1 MLSIS
6 PTSSSPS
13 RARKRTTTC
22 STATSASAAMSPWRT
37 RRRRPCATKDCW
49 PRRIRRCGSAIMT
62 NCAASRTTRR
72 WRANICCARRCS
84 RACAKPTR
92 LRENMGTAMRRVA
105 FFALLM
111 TLAAVH
117 AAAAQSA
124 AWPDR
129 PIHLIV
135 PFPAGS
141 SSDIVARIVAQK
153 LGERLGQQLVVEN
166 RPGASGNL
174 GTEAV
179 AHAADDGYTLGL
191 ANTSTHTLSPSLMAK
206 PTYDPV
212 RDFAP
217 ISMIG
222 ASPFVL
228 ALYPGV
234 PATSVQELIALAKTK
249 TLTFASAGPATLANL
264 AGVLFAKTAH
274 IELTPVSYRG
284 SGQEILDVV
293 AGRVDMAFATIPP
306 TLPLIRDGKV
316 RAIAVTGPQR
326 SPALADVPT
335 VAASGLPGYESVLWQ
350 ALYAPA
356 GTPAPI
362 VTRLN
367 AEVNAILH
375 DSAAVDAL
383 AKLGVEA
390 QPGTTQQ
397 LADRIAADLKKW
409 HDVIVSAGI
418 QPQ

>member
-1 MLSIS
+1 MQ
-6 PTSSSPS
+6 
-13 RARKRTTTC
+13 
-22 STATSASAAMSPWRT
+22 
-37 RRRRPCATKDCW
+37 
-49 PRRIRRCGSAIMT
+49 
-62 NCAASRTTRR
+62 
-72 WRANICCARRCS
+72 
-84 RACAKPTR
+84 
-92 LRENMGTAMRRVA
+92 RVA

-111 TLAAVH
+111 TLVAVH

-124 AWPDR
+124 SWPER

-179 AHAADDGYTLGL
+179 AHAAADGYTLGL

-212 RDFAP
+212 KDFVP

-228 ALYPGV
+228 ALHPDV
-234 PATSVQELIALAKTK
+234 PAQGVQELIALAKTK
-249 TLTFASAGPATLANL
+249 PGKLTFASAGPATLANL
-264 AGVLFAKTAH
+264 AGVLFAKTAN

-284 SGQEILDVV
+284 TGQEILDVV

-335 VAASGLPGYESVLWQ
+335 VAESGLPGYESVLWW

-356 GTPAPI
+356 GAPAPI

-375 DSAAVDAL
+375 DSAAIDAL

-390 QPGTTQQ
+390 QPGTAQQ

-409 HDVIVSAGI
+409 HDVIVGAGI

>member
-1 MLSIS
+1 
-6 PTSSSPS
+6 
-13 RARKRTTTC
+13 
-22 STATSASAAMSPWRT
+22 
-37 RRRRPCATKDCW
+37 
-49 PRRIRRCGSAIMT
+49 
-62 NCAASRTTRR
+62 
-72 WRANICCARRCS
+72 
-84 RACAKPTR
+84 
-92 LRENMGTAMRRVA
+92 MRRGA
-105 FFALLM
+105 LALLM

-117 AAAAQSA
+117 IAAAQPA
-124 AWPDR
+124 PWPER

-141 SSDIVARIVAQK
+141 SSDIVARIVAQG
-153 LGERLGQQLVVEN
+153 LSERLGQQLVVEN

-179 AHAADDGYTLGL
+179 AHAAADGYTLGL
-191 ANTSTHTLSPSLMAK
+191 ANTSTLTLSPSLMAK
-206 PTYDPV
+206 PAYDPV
-212 RDFAP
+212 KDFVP

-228 ALYPGV
+228 TLYPDV
-234 PATSVQELIALAKTK
+234 PAKSAQELIALAKTK
-249 TLTFASAGPATLANL
+249 PLTFASAGPATLANL

-326 SPALADVPT
+326 SAALAGVPT
-335 VAASGLPGYESVLWQ
+335 VAESGLPGYESVLWQ
-350 ALYAPA
+350 ALYAPT
-356 GTPAPI
+356 GTPAAI

-367 AEVNAILH
+367 TEVNAILH

-390 QPGTTQQ
+390 QPGTAQQ

>member
-1 MLSIS
+1 M
-6 PTSSSPS
+6 P
-13 RARKRTTTC
+13 
-22 STATSASAAMSPWRT
+22 
-37 RRRRPCATKDCW
+37 
-49 PRRIRRCGSAIMT
+49 
-62 NCAASRTTRR
+62 
-72 WRANICCARRCS
+72 
-84 RACAKPTR
+84 
-92 LRENMGTAMRRVA
+92 RVA
-105 FFALLM
+105 FALFATLLAVD
-111 TLAAVH
+111 AAV
-117 AAAAQSA
+117 AQSA
-124 AWPDR
+124 NWPDR
-129 PIHLIV
+129 PVHLIV

-179 AHAADDGYTLGL
+179 AHAAPDGYTLGL

-206 PTYDPV
+206 PTYDPLK
-212 RDFAP
+212 DFAP

-228 ALYPGV
+228 ALHPGV
-234 PATSVQELIALAKTK
+234 AARSVQELVALAKTAPGK
-249 TLTFASAGPATLANL
+249 LTFASAGPATLANL
-264 AGVLFAKTAH
+264 AGVLFAKTAN

-306 TLPLIRDGKV
+306 TLPLIREGKV

-326 SPALADVPT
+326 NPTLADVPT
-335 VAASGLPGYESVLWQ
+335 VAESGLPGYESVLWQ
-350 ALYAPA
+350 AIYAPA

-367 AEVNAILH
+367 TEVNAILR
-375 DSAAVDAL
+375 DGATIEAL
-383 AKLGVEA
+383 GKLGVEA
-390 QPGTTQQ
+390 QPGTPQQ
-397 LADRIAADLKKW
+397 LAARISADIKKW

-418 QPQ
+418 QAQ

>member
-1 MLSIS
+1 
-6 PTSSSPS
+6 
-13 RARKRTTTC
+13 
-22 STATSASAAMSPWRT
+22 MSPWRT
-37 RRRRPCATKDCW
+37 RRHRPCATRDCW
-49 PRRIRRCGSAIMT
+49 PRRIRRCGSAIT
-62 NCAASRTTRR
+62 ATCAAPRTIRR
-72 WRANICCARRCS
+72 WRDNICCARRCS

-117 AAAAQSA
+117 AATAQTAS
-124 AWPDR
+124 WPDR

-179 AHAADDGYTLGL
+179 AHAAADGYTLGL
-191 ANTSTHTLSPSLMAK
+191 ANTSTLTLSPSLMAK
-206 PTYDPV
+206 PAYDPV
-212 RDFAP
+212 KDFVP

-228 ALYPGV
+228 ALYPDV
-234 PATSVQELIALAKTK
+234 PAQSVQELIALAKTK
-249 TLTFASAGPATLANL
+249 PAKLTFASAGPATLANL

-274 IELTPVSYRG
+274 VELTPVSYRG
-284 SGQEILDVV
+284 TGQEILDVV

-335 VAASGLPGYESVLWQ
+335 VAESGLPGYESVLWQ
-350 ALYAPA
+350 AIYAPA
-356 GTPAPI
+356 GTPAAI
-362 VTRLN
+362 V
-367 AEVNAILH
+367 A
-375 DSAAVDAL
+375 
-383 AKLGVEA
+383 
-390 QPGTTQQ
+390 
-397 LADRIAADLKKW
+397 
-409 HDVIVSAGI
+409 
-418 QPQ
+418 